1 MKNKSKVLII
11 LFIIL
16 LILVIGIG
24 SVIGY
29 NKIFYQKN
37 HVLYKLTYYT
47 SDGVGSKNNIN
58 IYNDRVKLITI
69 SSCND
74 TECDDANAK
83 KETFNYTEENMN
95 KLKNFIKDNFSGN
108 NDIVLNKNELD
119 EYQNGVIRGLL
130 LGEHSFEVNVE
141 EYKYKIEYSKNDN
154 LTYIIYFKDDKSILV
169 KKLKINDDYDIVNID
184 TYSLDFSKK
193 NLDILNNYI
202 EKEAKTENS
211 NVIYKNVNL
220 KKDEVNIINSMV
232 ENKES
237 YFENIDKE
245 VKLSYT
251 INYYGIKCPTSS
263 LYLYSDNTYE
273 YYYTF
278 TSSVEKLIPK
288 TGTYN
293 YDITKIINNNDKYEE
308 SNYGLYLIEDSNGN
322 EYDIYYTNMEMQ
334 EFLESL
340 DIKFGCLVQQE

>member
-1 MKNKSKVLII
+1 
-11 LFIIL
+11 
-16 LILVIGIG
+16 
-24 SVIGY
+24 
-29 NKIFYQKN
+29 
-37 HVLYKLTYYT
+37 
-47 SDGVGSKNNIN
+47 
-58 IYNDRVKLITI
+58 
-69 SSCND
+69 
-74 TECDDANAK
+74 
-83 KETFNYTEENMN
+83 
-95 KLKNFIKDNFSGN
+95 
-108 NDIVLNKNELD
+108 
-119 EYQNGVIRGLL
+119 
-130 LGEHSFEVNVE
+130 
-141 EYKYKIEYSKNDN
+141 
-154 LTYIIYFKDDKSILV
+154 
-169 KKLKINDDYDIVNID
+169 
-184 TYSLDFSKK
+184 
-193 NLDILNNYI
+193 
-202 EKEAKTENS
+202 
-211 NVIYKNVNL
+211 
-220 KKDEVNIINSMV
+220 MV

-251 INYYGIKCPTSS
+251 INYYGINCPTSS

-278 TSSVEKLIPK
+278 TSAVEKLIPK